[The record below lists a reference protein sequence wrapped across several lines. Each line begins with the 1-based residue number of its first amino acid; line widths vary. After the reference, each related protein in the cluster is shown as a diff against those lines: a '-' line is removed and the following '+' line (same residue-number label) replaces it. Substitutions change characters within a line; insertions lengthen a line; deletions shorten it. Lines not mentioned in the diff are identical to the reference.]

1 MSNKSIAIEVK
12 NLSITYK
19 SLKAYSIKKN
29 LLKLKKVDVKKF
41 KAVNNVSF
49 EVEEG
54 KILGIIGKNGS
65 GKSTLIKMILGQDT
79 NFQGE
84 LKLGTSIKIGYIS
97 QNIIFENNEKTVLDY
112 FLEGNNLSETE
123 ARSKL
128 AKYGFR
134 QENAFKRI
142 GKLSGGEKVRII
154 LMKLIQKILIF

>member
-1 MSNKSIAIEVK
+1 
-12 NLSITYK
+12 
-19 SLKAYSIKKN
+19 
-29 LLKLKKVDVKKF
+29 
-41 KAVNNVSF
+41 
-49 EVEEG
+49 
-54 KILGIIGKNGS
+54 
-65 GKSTLIKMILGQDT
+65 MILGQDT

>member
-1 MSNKSIAIEVK
+1 MNYGE
-12 NLSITYK
+12 
-19 SLKAYSIKKN
+19 KAA
-29 LLKLKKVDVKKF
+29 L
-41 KAVNNVSF
+41 
-49 EVEEG
+49 
-54 KILGIIGKNGS
+54 IGKNGS

-142 GKLSGGEKVRII
+142 GKLSGG
-154 LMKLIQKILIF
+154 